1 MADVRSSAA
10 TTHDHEEDARIVSVQ
25 LDAPGVVR
33 YGDDIARER
42 EAAIRDLLA
51 GNRFVVR
58 GPIRGPYDLQISL
71 RGSEL
76 VLDVSGADKRT
87 RRIAVALSAFR
98 TTIKAYFAVCE
109 SYYEALRHA
118 GPSQIE
124 AVDMGRRGLHNE
136 AAEMLQRRLARA
148 VEVDLP
154 TARRLFTLV
163 CVLQIRR

>member
-1 MADVRSSAA
+1 MAEGGPAVAA
-10 TTHDHEEDARIVSVQ
+10 DGVAAARIASVR

-33 YGDDIARER
+33 YGPDIARER

-51 GNRFVVR
+51 GNQFAVR
-58 GPIRGPYDLQISL
+58 GGLAGPYDLAISMH
-71 RGSEL
+71 GAEL
-76 VLDVSGADKRT
+76 VLDITGANAQT
-87 RRIAVALSAFR
+87 RRVTVALSAFR
-98 TTIKAYFAVCE
+98 QTIKAYFAVCE

-154 TARRLFTLV
+154 TARRLFTLL